1 MLLRP
6 ASLALAAALACAP
19 AVVSADPAPTPIV
32 EKTDAPVAAD
42 RQETTHYAQREQ
54 QDPKVADYQG
64 GSIFVIGISGTAL
77 LVILLAL
84 ILL

>member
-19 AVVSADPAPTPIV
+19 TLASADPAPTPIV
-32 EKTDAPVAAD
+32 EKVQAPVAAD
-42 RQETTHYAQREQ
+42 RHETTQYAQRQQ

-84 ILL
+84 VLL

>member
-6 ASLALAAALACAP
+6 ATLALAAALACAP
-19 AVVSADPAPTPIV
+19 TLVAADPAPTAIV
-32 EKTDAPVAAD
+32 EKVQAPVTAD
-42 RQETTHYAQREQ
+42 HQESTHYAQREQ

-64 GSIFVIGISGTAL
+64 GSVFVIGISGTAL